1 MAAKASNSSLSGYTW
16 HEGER
21 IRVIQ
26 QPQNPMAQKKE
37 KKSEKKVTP
46 PIPMYIGTFSNPKI
60 NEKLKKLHDALMS
73 LRD

>member
-1 MAAKASNSSLSGYTW
+1 
-16 HEGER
+16 
-21 IRVIQ
+21 
-26 QPQNPMAQKKE
+26 MAQKKE